1 MGFDIFASGSSS
13 IDRLI
18 ETTLQIES
26 IPRFRLEDRKAALN
40 VRKKVLS
47 DLDSKLSALTS
58 LAKKYTDVLTDYF
71 AAKTASSSDSALF
84 SATAES
90 SALVGNHDVFVER
103 LAISD
108 TRVSQQYSATGTELR
123 TFFDTN
129 GSQTFQISVGHPTD
143 SDSSNRETISV
154 TVNPTGATNDDIMN
168 EIALA
173 VNNAMSSAVTA
184 DTIDAD
190 EKLSA
195 SVVHEEDGK
204 SRMIFKSSKSGF
216 TYRMVMT
223 DSGNSLLSTLD
234 INSTAQS
241 SGTAGGYITSVG
253 TSASDSLLNAK
264 LQVNGLT
271 FYRDSNAIGDILDGV
286 TMTLKGVTQTTENM
300 KVEVDVKSVKE
311 GLQELLDAYNS
322 VINFLKENSR
332 VDPDTKVRG
341 ALAGDS
347 TYSFLRS
354 KLRGILTGKVSGID
368 AGNPEHLFE
377 IGITAASDGTLSFTD
392 TEKFENAL
400 AEGSTKVSDLFNS
413 TNGIANDLKDLLGN
427 YVKVGGIISD
437 STNSMADK
445 IKSMD
450 KRIERFDDRLAKRE
464 LQLRTEFARMQQIA
478 TLLGG
483 QSAAFASLTSS
494 FRF

>member
-154 TVNPTGATNDDIMN
+154 TVNPTGSTNDDIMD

-234 INSTAQS
+234 INNTAQS

-271 FYRDSNAIGDILDGV
+271 
-286 TMTLKGVTQTTENM
+286 
-300 KVEVDVKSVKE
+300 
-311 GLQELLDAYNS
+311 
-322 VINFLKENSR
+322 
-332 VDPDTKVRG
+332 
-341 ALAGDS
+341 
-347 TYSFLRS
+347 
-354 KLRGILTGKVSGID
+354 
-368 AGNPEHLFE
+368 
-377 IGITAASDGTLSFTD
+377 
-392 TEKFENAL
+392 
-400 AEGSTKVSDLFNS
+400 
-413 TNGIANDLKDLLGN
+413 
-427 YVKVGGIISD
+427 
-437 STNSMADK
+437 
-445 IKSMD
+445 
-450 KRIERFDDRLAKRE
+450 
-464 LQLRTEFARMQQIA
+464 
-478 TLLGG
+478 
-483 QSAAFASLTSS
+483 
-494 FRF
+494 